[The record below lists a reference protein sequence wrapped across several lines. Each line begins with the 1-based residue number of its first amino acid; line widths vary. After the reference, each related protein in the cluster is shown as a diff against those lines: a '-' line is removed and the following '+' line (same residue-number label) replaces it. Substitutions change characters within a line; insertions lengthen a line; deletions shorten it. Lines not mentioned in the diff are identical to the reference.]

1 VQKGRTWV
9 KLSGAY
15 RLGPQAAGHAR
26 ELCRQVG
33 YERMVWASDCP
44 FVGAESTVYGD
55 TIDWLS
61 EVVPDAA
68 ERRRIQGDNALAL
81 YFSGP
86 SRSA

>member
-1 VQKGRTWV
+1 
-9 KLSGAY
+9 
-15 RLGPQAAGHAR
+15 
-26 ELCRQVG
+26 
-33 YERMVWASDCP
+33 MVWASDCP

-81 YFSGP
+81 YFS
-86 SRSA
+86 